1 MRKIYLEY
9 NPYKVETKILVDD
22 VTPKRNSRLQV
33 KDRRLQEWIEDMPEI
48 LKEECRDTEYQL
60 TFHGTNPDYEDVEA
74 MAIDAEKIGL
84 HISLEHL
91 PAREVADK
99 EASID
104 RIFQEIQNGPFK
116 ELKTPDIKRAFTLA
130 KSSDFE
136 VSVVATMSSGK
147 STLINALL
155 GQKLMPAKNEACTAK
170 ITEIHDNDQPCF
182 SAEAYDKAGQL
193 LGRYENLTLG
203 VMNEL
208 NKKESKAFRVRAKG
222 NIPFVPADDVSL
234 VLIDTP
240 GPNNACDPSHRIAT
254 RRMLSESSKALV
266 LYVMNATQLGI
277 DDDNS
282 LLSEVAESMKTGGK
296 QSRDRFIF
304 VVNKLDEFKKGED
317 SVLSALKKAQTIL
330 KNHGIENP
338 NIYLVSALTALDIR
352 TLLAD
357 PNVDEDDEDV
367 YAAIGRVRKFNK
379 REDMHFE
386 TIAPLTPS
394 VRDQIE
400 QKLAAA
406 KEAKDAK
413 GEALIHCGIPS
424 VEAAIRMYVQK
435 YAKTA
440 KIKNIVD
447 TFTANL
453 ESAHAMEKVKQE
465 IVKQSDRAE
474 EYKQQIEQ
482 IKQKLEDG
490 ETAKAFKQK
499 VQAINYDQEI
509 QRGANRTVEEAQK
522 RLTTELREGE
532 EKLSPEQAEQLC
544 ETFAQFA
551 ENLQEDVQVK
561 LENLIE
567 NHVKKNAGKLLE
579 EYRKRLSDLA
589 EDLEV
594 GSVNIAPISLMS
606 GAINSNASELIAQLS
621 QTEQVKVDEE
631 WVENTSKRWYKPWTW
646 LQKKGHWRDVM
657 EDRTFIDKN
666 QLAQQFFAP
675 IEENLFVNRDNA
687 IRFAQQQT
695 REVKHQFSL
704 KFDELDHLLRAKMDE
719 LNECVDDKKNA
730 EKRLKESQEKQ
741 AWLEDVQNQL
751 NAILDI

>member
-74 MAIDAEKIGL
+74 MATDAEKIGL

-104 RIFQEIQNGPFK
+104 RIFQEIQNGPFE

-193 LGRYENLTLG
+193 LGRYENFTLD

-266 LYVMNATQLGI
+266 LYVMNATQLGV
-277 DDDNS
+277 DDDNI

-317 SVLSALKKAQTIL
+317 SVPSALKKAQTIL

-338 NIYLVSALTALDIR
+338 NIYPVSALTALEIR

-357 PNVDEDDEDV
+357 PDADEDDVDD
-367 YAAIGRVRKFNK
+367 AMSRVKKFNK
-379 REDMHFE
+379 QEEKHFE
-386 TIAPLTPS
+386 TMTPLTPS

-465 IVKQSDRAE
+465 IVEQSDRAE

-509 QRGANRTVEEAQK
+509 QREANRTVEEAQK
-522 RLTTELREGE
+522 RITTELTEGE

-544 ETFAQFA
+544 TEFAQFA
-551 ENLQEDVQVK
+551 ENLQEDMQVK

-606 GAINSNASELIAQLS
+606 GAINSNVSELITQLS

-675 IEENLFVNRDNA
+675 IEENLFMNRENA

-695 REVKHQFSL
+695 REVKRQFSL
-704 KFDELDHLLRAKMDE
+704 KFDELDRLLRAKMDE

-741 AWLEDVQNQL
+741 AWLEDIQNQL

>member
-74 MAIDAEKIGL
+74 MATDAEKIGL

-104 RIFQEIQNGPFK
+104 RIFQEIQNGPFE

-208 NKKESKAFRVRAKG
+208 NKKDKAFRVRAKG

-304 VVNKLDEFKKGED
+304 VLF
-317 SVLSALKKAQTIL
+317 S
-330 KNHGIENP
+330 
-338 NIYLVSALTALDIR
+338 
-352 TLLAD
+352 
-357 PNVDEDDEDV
+357 
-367 YAAIGRVRKFNK
+367 
-379 REDMHFE
+379 
-386 TIAPLTPS
+386 
-394 VRDQIE
+394 
-400 QKLAAA
+400 
-406 KEAKDAK
+406 
-413 GEALIHCGIPS
+413 
-424 VEAAIRMYVQK
+424 VQK
-435 YAKTA
+435 EHCPLP
-440 KIKNIVD
+440 
-447 TFTANL
+447 F
-453 ESAHAMEKVKQE
+453 
-465 IVKQSDRAE
+465 
-474 EYKQQIEQ
+474 
-482 IKQKLEDG
+482 
-490 ETAKAFKQK
+490 
-499 VQAINYDQEI
+499 
-509 QRGANRTVEEAQK
+509 
-522 RLTTELREGE
+522 
-532 EKLSPEQAEQLC
+532 
-544 ETFAQFA
+544 
-551 ENLQEDVQVK
+551 
-561 LENLIE
+561 
-567 NHVKKNAGKLLE
+567 
-579 EYRKRLSDLA
+579 
-589 EDLEV
+589 
-594 GSVNIAPISLMS
+594 
-606 GAINSNASELIAQLS
+606 
-621 QTEQVKVDEE
+621 
-631 WVENTSKRWYKPWTW
+631 
-646 LQKKGHWRDVM
+646 
-657 EDRTFIDKN
+657 
-666 QLAQQFFAP
+666 
-675 IEENLFVNRDNA
+675 
-687 IRFAQQQT
+687 
-695 REVKHQFSL
+695 
-704 KFDELDHLLRAKMDE
+704 
-719 LNECVDDKKNA
+719 
-730 EKRLKESQEKQ
+730 
-741 AWLEDVQNQL
+741 
-751 NAILDI
+751 

>member
-1 MRKIYLEY
+1 M
-9 NPYKVETKILVDD
+9 
-22 VTPKRNSRLQV
+22 
-33 KDRRLQEWIEDMPEI
+33 
-48 LKEECRDTEYQL
+48 
-60 TFHGTNPDYEDVEA
+60 
-74 MAIDAEKIGL
+74 
-84 HISLEHL
+84 
-91 PAREVADK
+91 
-99 EASID
+99 
-104 RIFQEIQNGPFK
+104 
-116 ELKTPDIKRAFTLA
+116 
-130 KSSDFE
+130 
-136 VSVVATMSSGK
+136 VATMSSGK

-208 NKKESKAFRVRAKG
+208 NKKDKAFRVRAKG

-394 VRDQIE
+394 VRNQIE

-465 IVKQSDRAE
+465 IVEQSDRAE

-509 QRGANRTVEEAQK
+509 QREANRTVEEAQK
-522 RLTTELREGE
+522 RITTELTEGE

-544 ETFAQFA
+544 TEFAQFA
-551 ENLQEDVQVK
+551 ENLQEDMQVK

-606 GAINSNASELIAQLS
+606 GAINSNVSELITQLS

-675 IEENLFVNRDNA
+675 IEENLFMNRENA

-695 REVKHQFSL
+695 REVKRQFSL
-704 KFDELDHLLRAKMDE
+704 KFDELDRLLRAKMDE